1 MQALGIDTGGT
12 FTDFVLYDGKSLK
25 IHKCL
30 STPEQPEKAILQGI
44 RELNIHPED
53 LIIIHGSTVATNAT
67 LENKGV
73 RTVYITNYG
82 LADTLSIGRQTRHSL
97 YNLQPPRHNPPVE
110 PELCIETGG
119 RLGATGETIEPLSD
133 EELRTL
139 KKKVSSLAP
148 QAVAINLL
156 FSFLDDTF
164 EKRIEASL
172 PKDIFVSRSSFVLPQ
187 YKEYERGITTWLN
200 ASVGPIVERYIAQL
214 SRQLPKTQLS
224 IMQSSG
230 GTISAEQAGTHAVH
244 MLLSG
249 PAGGLAGASFVAS
262 QCNKHRLLTFD
273 MGGTSTDVSLIDGE
287 PKLTSEA
294 KINDYP
300 VAIPMVDIHTIGAGG
315 GSIAWID
322 AGGMLRVGPESAGAA
337 PGPACYNKGGTLA
350 TVTDANLVLGRLLN
364 SAFLGG
370 GMTLNLAKAREAIAS
385 VANSLGLSIEE
396 TAEGI
401 IRIANEHMAQAL
413 RVISIQRG
421 LDPRLFTLVS
431 FGGAGG
437 LHVCA
442 LADALDMREAIVPV
456 HAGVLSALGM
466 LAAPR
471 SRQLSKTIVGKIHT
485 LNSKRI
491 ETEFD
496 TLLSKGFQA
505 LEKEGIAREE
515 ISSNKTIDVRY
526 AGQSYTV
533 NIPWR
538 GIEYIQEDFNLGHK
552 KRYGHELALDIELVN
567 LRLAIKGPTP
577 KITLKT
583 NAKSERT
590 HSQKKRL
597 YGISETVTI
606 IDRDNLRPN
615 TVYKGPALITE
626 TVSTTL
632 ITRNWQ
638 CTKDALGNLHL
649 SRTHTHKIK
658 QE

>member
-1 MQALGIDTGGT
+1 MHLLGVDTGGT
-12 FTDFVLYDGKSLK
+12 FTDFVLYDGHTLK

-30 STPEQPEKAILQGI
+30 STPEQPENAILQGI
-44 RELNIHPED
+44 KELNIDPDD

-82 LADTLSIGRQTRHSL
+82 LADTLSIGRQVRSSL
-97 YNLQPPRHNPPVE
+97 YSLQPPQHNPPVE

-119 RLGATGETIEPLSD
+119 RLGATGETIEPLLD
-133 EELRTL
+133 EELRAL
-139 KKKVSSLAP
+139 KEKISSLAP

-156 FSFLDDTF
+156 FSFIDETF

-172 PKDIFVSRSSFVLPQ
+172 PKDIFISRSSFVLPQ

-214 SRQLPKTQLS
+214 SSQLPRTKLS

-230 GTISAEQAGTHAVH
+230 GTISAEQAGAHAVH

-294 KINDYP
+294 KINNYP

-322 AGGMLRVGPESAGAA
+322 AGGMLRVGPESAGAT
-337 PGPACYNKGGTLA
+337 PGPACYDKGGTLA
-350 TVTDANLVLGRLLN
+350 TVTDANLVLGRLL
-364 SAFLGG
+364 SPAFLGG

-385 VANSLGLSIEE
+385 VANPLGLSVEE

-421 LDPRLFTLVS
+421 LDPRLFTLIS

-442 LADALDMREAIVPV
+442 LADALDIKEAIVPV

-471 SRQLSKTIVGKIHT
+471 SRQLSKTMIGKLHA
-485 LNSKRI
+485 LNPKHI
-491 ETEFD
+491 EAEFD
-496 TLLSKGFQA
+496 VLSNEGFQA
-505 LEKEGIAREE
+505 LEKEDIPRKD
-515 ISSNKTIDVRY
+515 ISLNKTIDVRY

-538 GIEYIQEDFNLGHK
+538 GIEYIQEDFNLCHK
-552 KRYGHELALDIELVN
+552 ERYGHELALDIELVN

-583 NAKSERT
+583 NTRSKQIG
-590 HSQKKRL
+590 SQKKRL
-597 YGISETVTI
+597 HGINKMVTVI
-606 IDRDNLRPN
+606 NRDHLKTN
-615 TVYKGPALITE
+615 TVYDGPALITE
-626 TVSTTL
+626 AISTTF
-632 ITRNWQ
+632 IATNWR
-638 CTKDALGNLHL
+638 CKKDALGNLLL
-649 SRTHTHKIK
+649 SRIQKITP
-658 QE
+658 E